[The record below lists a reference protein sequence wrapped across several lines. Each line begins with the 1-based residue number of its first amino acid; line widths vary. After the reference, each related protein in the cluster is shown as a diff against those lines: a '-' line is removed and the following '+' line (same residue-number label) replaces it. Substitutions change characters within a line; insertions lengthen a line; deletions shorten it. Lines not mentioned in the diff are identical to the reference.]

1 MDDSTLNPGMLP
13 VSAARQKIVTVVTK
27 SLPHYRVP
35 FFEALRLELERCGV
49 TLGLIYGLPNAEEAK
64 RQDTAAISWGHPITN
79 RMIRVGRRNFC
90 WQPCAALVRGSD
102 LVIVEQASKLL
113 LNYVLLARQTLGGSR
128 VAFWGHGR
136 NLQEHTA
143 SRLGEAV
150 KRLISRW
157 PHWWFTYTEGS
168 AEVVR
173 QLRYP
178 PDRIT
183 VVQNAIDT
191 AALRRRHASVSEEE
205 LATLRLRWGI
215 QSRNVAIFVG
225 GLYAD
230 KRIRFLIEAA
240 QALRRRIVDFELV
253 VIGAGPDQVLVEEA
267 AREYRWIH
275 YPGACLGVEK
285 VPFFNLS
292 QIMLLPGLV
301 GLGVLDSFALEVP
314 LVTVDLPYHSPEIDY
329 LRHGENGLKLP
340 AGTDPEG
347 YAVAVA
353 GLLSDEGWREHLQ
366 AGCRAA
372 AQVYTLEAMVGR
384 FAEGVLLALGRTTAA
399 DPR

>member
-1 MDDSTLNPGMLP
+1 
-13 VSAARQKIVTVVTK
+13 VTATGWPKTVVTIVTK

-35 FFEALRLELERCGV
+35 FFEALRSELERCGV

-64 RQDTAAISWGHPITN
+64 KQDTAAISWGHPIQNSIFPFGT
-79 RMIRVGRRNFC
+79 RSFW
-90 WQPCAALVRGSD
+90 WQPCAALVRRSD

-136 NLQEHTA
+136 NFQAHIA

-150 KRLISRW
+150 KRVISRW
-157 PHWWFTYTEGS
+157 PHWWFAYTEGS

-173 QLRYP
+173 QLHYP

-183 VVQNAIDT
+183 TVQNAIDT
-191 AALRRRHASVSEEE
+191 AALLRRRASVSEEE

-215 QSRNVAIFVG
+215 QSRNVAIFAG
-225 GLYAD
+225 GLYAE
-230 KRIRFLIEAA
+230 KRIQFLIESA
-240 QALRRRIVDFELV
+240 QALRRRVVDFELI

-267 AREYRWIH
+267 AREHRWIH
-275 YPGACLGVEK
+275 YPGPCLGTDK
-285 VPFFNLS
+285 VPYFNLS
-292 QIMLLPGLV
+292 QVMLLPGLV

-353 GLLSDEGWREHLQ
+353 GLLCDEGWREHLK

-384 FAEGVLLALGRTTAA
+384 FSEGVLLALGRSPAA
-399 DPR
+399 YPR